1 MRGGYTSTAR
11 ALAPRLLAAASAVLY
26 AAACRGGGAAWSC
39 AAVAAG
45 LGLTATLLG
54 REWAVGPIGAL
65 VLLAWSVGLHGGLS
79 ASMAAAATLAYA
91 AGLVESWSIVGA
103 RELAGPAGL
112 AGYAALY
119 VWLLYTKLPAAV
131 DLPSTTREAFSSPES
146 RVLVSALGALYAG
159 LLAYYLY
166 SPRPRIPRLLGPG
179 GLSRWLSA
187 RHRLAPFWAVL
198 AYMLYSAPLYA
209 GLLGSLVAAI
219 GAIIAYERFE
229 SPDAALLGA
238 LLLGGS
244 LTWLLS
250 G

>member
-11 ALAPRLLAAASAVLY
+11 ALAPRLLAATSTILY
-26 AAACRGGGAAWSC
+26 AAACRGGGAAWVC
-39 AAVAAG
+39 VAMVAG
-45 LGLTATLLG
+45 LGLAATVLG
-54 REWAVGPIGAL
+54 REWAVGPLGAL
-65 VLLAWSVGLHGGLS
+65 ALLAWRAGLHGGLS
-79 ASMAAAATLAYA
+79 ASVAAAATLAYV
-91 AGLVESWSIVGA
+91 AGLVESWSPVGA

-119 VWLLYTKLPAAV
+119 VWLLYAKLPVAV

-146 RVLVSALGALYAG
+146 RVLISTLGAVYAG

-166 SPRPRIPRLLGPG
+166 SPRPRIPRLLGPR
-179 GLSRWLSA
+179 GLSWWLST

-209 GLLGSLVAAI
+209 ALLGSLAAAI
-219 GAIIAYERFE
+219 GAVVAYERFE

-238 LLLGGS
+238 LLLGGA